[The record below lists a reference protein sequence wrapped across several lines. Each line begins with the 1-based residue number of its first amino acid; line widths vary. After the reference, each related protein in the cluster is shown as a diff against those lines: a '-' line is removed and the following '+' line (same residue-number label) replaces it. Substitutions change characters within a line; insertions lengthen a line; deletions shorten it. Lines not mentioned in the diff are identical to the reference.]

1 MLQNARVTDF
11 TISEFFRE
19 NQQMV
24 KWLLEFK
31 EVYLNSSPV
40 PLTIFYEPF
49 RILSPDLPADHQ
61 PQRIDRI
68 C

>member
-1 MLQNARVTDF
+1 MKTWASKKYQIWLEHLIWMLQNARVTDF

-40 PLTIFYEPF
+40 PLTIFYEAF
-49 RILSPDLPADHQ
+49 
-61 PQRIDRI
+61 
-68 C
+68 

>member
-1 MLQNARVTDF
+1 METWASKKYQIWLEHLIWMLQNARVTDF
-11 TISEFFRE
+11 TISQFFRE

-40 PLTIFYEPF
+40 PLTIFYEAF
-49 RILSPDLPADHQ
+49 
-61 PQRIDRI
+61 
-68 C
+68 